1 MRSGGAYN
9 IRRIDLWETVTMTLF
24 ALFILILAFALP
36 GADWVKGLVIVIA
49 GLLLVVVAVQAIRF
63 AANPD
68 MSPAVWAIRFA
79 ASFFEF
85 CRGFCGLILLL
96 KDTYF

>member
-63 AANPD
+63 AA
-68 MSPAVWAIRFA
+68 
-79 ASFFEF
+79 SFFEF

>member
-1 MRSGGAYN
+1 MS
-9 IRRIDLWETVTMTLF
+9 LF
-24 ALFILILAFALP
+24 ALFILILAFTLP
-36 GADWVKGLVIVIA
+36 GSDWVKGLIIVIA
-49 GLLLVVVAVQAIRF
+49 GLILVVVAVQAIH
-63 AANPD
+63 
-68 MSPAVWAIRFA
+68 FA

>member
-1 MRSGGAYN
+1 
-9 IRRIDLWETVTMTLF
+9 MTLF
-24 ALFILILAFALP
+24 ALFILILAFTLP
-36 GADWVKGLVIVIA
+36 GSDWVKGLVIVIA
-49 GLLLVVVAVQAIRF
+49 GLLLVAVAVQ
-63 AANPD
+63 
-68 MSPAVWAIRFA
+68 AIRFA